1 MDTPPR
7 PAALRLPTEPYPGL
21 RPFLDHEAALLL
33 GRGRQV
39 REIIERLR
47 ETRFVAVIGGSGSG
61 KSSLIRAGVVP
72 ELRGFG
78 IKEAGDYWI
87 PVVCTPGTT
96 LPPSAQ
102 ADVDA
107 EAAGGPTAQTPIT
120 RLAWKFSQLLKPLAA
135 ADAEASGFRGEIAAV
150 FRQEAG
156 FARLVDAYFDEL
168 PARGPAAR
176 DARFLFVIDQFEELF
191 HPNNHDNPDARRIV
205 EAVIDHFFNPHP
217 RCYVVL
223 TMRSEHLADC
233 AGFLELPDA
242 INKSSYL
249 VRRLDERELRE
260 AIVGPAKVYLRLLQ
274 RRGAVPGTTLPP
286 DVVFEPAV
294 IERLLADVERITSDA
309 DHLPLLQHVLART
322 WEAACEREGLTPE
335 QVPARVIWADL
346 EHAVAPAMAPAS
358 AQAADWL
365 HAQASVNTLRR
376 SLENQAE
383 AIYQGRSAEQRAQLD
398 VVLRHLA
405 FKDPNNGL
413 YSQQRIDV
421 DDPRLFDGTPK
432 PRETLHA
439 LLEHGFLDSVNY
451 LFWDKENPERVTL
464 KVSHESFI
472 RGWAHFRL
480 LVDVEAERF
489 EEFVGVL
496 RKCAMGNER
505 PEYLLEASELA
516 RLESCGLTTVFEDPV
531 ERRDWFR
538 VLMQYRDGERLAR
551 VEPQIDAFLAAS
563 RARQRAQEQE
573 RLDAAAQ
580 KREAAERDRLNTERE
595 REFEVQQR
603 QAEAD
608 NRRILAEKERAEAEV
623 RAEKATAARKTQQR
637 HVLIAGILGL
647 AAVLV
652 GLTVLWWAE
661 TDLAKKERT
670 LHRSYALAAE
680 TQVGFASQF
689 SGSEGAQTPLY
700 TALLGA
706 SLFDE
711 GYASSHGP
719 ARWPVLNL
727 MFAGRLDGVLRTQL
741 LSEVRNASTLG
752 TVLRGAAW
760 PLKTPAP
767 DRPATPAP
775 EAVAC
780 ESVALAGPGR
790 NIDPR
795 GARFFGRP
803 GSMSG
808 RGLIVVGAGA
818 GGVSLYAGRM
828 PSGGRECSI
837 EDQLLSTP
845 LEATRL
851 ALAADLSNVVVGF
864 AGYRQFYSVL
874 WVDPNGV
881 QLRQRAVVTRPPGDA
896 DSAAPGGIVVSAVA
910 MLGATPRPFATDLT
924 LDGRTVRLFDLE
936 PVPITTTGAM
946 RAVAMQQ
953 AGAASPCG
961 AFARASADVIR
972 IAAGDALLETVVT
985 DARGGSTAYCLH
997 LEIAGQRTA
1006 KGVAPTLATLYR
1018 VRGAGETRAIES
1030 QTPLFNE
1037 LVLGAVRPDEVR
1049 IDTETGWLAFR
1060 GGRRWRAIPWG
1071 LEAWR
1076 ELAGDVFDAEHKPAP
1091 EGMFNLIVGGVPV
1104 PDVGV
1109 SVKQHSAGRLP
1120 VKAFAEPA
1128 SAPAATAR

>member
-1 MDTPPR
+1 MDTTPR

-33 GRGRQV
+33 GRSRQV

-96 LPPSAQ
+96 LPPSPQ
-102 ADVDA
+102 ADP
-107 EAAGGPTAQTPIT
+107 EGGPTPTAQTPIT
-120 RLAWKFSQLLKPLAA
+120 RLAWKFSQLLNPLATPD
-135 ADAEASGFRGEIAAV
+135 ADAQRRSEVAAV

-168 PARGPAAR
+168 PARGPDAK

-191 HPNNHDNPDARRIV
+191 HPNNRDNPDARRIV

-274 RRGAVPGTTLPP
+274 RRGAAPGTTLPA
-286 DVVFEPAV
+286 DVVFDAPV

-309 DHLPLLQHVLART
+309 DHLPLLQHVLARN
-322 WEAACEREGLTPE
+322 WEAACQREGLTPE

-346 EHAVAPAMAPAS
+346 EHAVAPLS
-358 AQAADWL
+358 TQATGWL
-365 HAQASVNTLRR
+365 HAQAGVNALRR

-383 AIYQGRSAEQRAQLD
+383 AIYQGRSTEQRALLD

-421 DDPRLFDGTPK
+421 DDPRLFDGIPQ

-439 LLEHGFLDSVNY
+439 LLRHGFLDSVNY

-472 RGWAHFRL
+472 RGWAHFRVL
-480 LVDVEAERF
+480 IDAEAERF

-516 RLESCGLTTVFEDPV
+516 RLESCGLRTVFENPL

-538 VLMQYRDGERLAR
+538 VLLQYRDGERLAR

-573 RLDAAAQ
+573 RLDAATQ
-580 KREAAERDRLNTERE
+580 KREAAERDRLNAERE
-595 REFEVQQR
+595 REFEAQRR

-623 RAEKATAARKTQQR
+623 RAEKATAARKTLLR
-637 HVLIAGILGL
+637 RALVAGIVGL
-647 AAVLV
+647 TAVLV

-661 TDLAKKERT
+661 NDLSKKERT

-689 SGSEGAQTPLY
+689 SSAEGAQTPLY

-711 GYASSHGP
+711 GFASSNGP
-719 ARWPVLNL
+719 AEWPLLNL
-727 MFAGRLDGVLRTQL
+727 MYAGRLDAALRTQL
-741 LSEVRNASTLG
+741 LSEVRNASALG

-760 PLKTPAP
+760 TLKAPAP
-767 DRPATPAP
+767 DKPVTS

-780 ESVALAGPGR
+780 ESVTVAEPGR

-795 GARFFGRP
+795 GARFFARP
-803 GSMSG
+803 GSTTA
-808 RGLIVVGAGA
+808 RGLIVVGAGS
-818 GGVSLYAGRM
+818 GGVSLYAGRLQ
-828 PSGGRECSI
+828 GAGRECSI
-837 EDQLLSTP
+837 EDQLMSTP

-881 QLRQRAVVTRPPGDA
+881 QMRQRAVVTRSPDDTDA
-896 DSAAPGGIVVSAVA
+896 AAPGGIVASAVEV
-910 MLGATPRPFATDLT
+910 LGATPRPFATDLT
-924 LDGRTVRLFDLE
+924 LGGSTVRLFDLE

-946 RAVAMQQ
+946 RAGAM
-953 AGAASPCG
+953 ALAVAASPCG
-961 AFARASADVIR
+961 VFARASADAIR
-972 IAAGDALLETVVT
+972 FTENDALLEAVVS
-985 DARGGSTAYCLH
+985 DARGDSAAYCLH
-997 LEIAGQRTA
+997 LEIANYRSP

-1018 VRGAGETRAIES
+1018 VRGSGEARAIES

-1049 IDTETGWLAFR
+1049 IDTEAGWLAFR
-1060 GGRRWRAIPWG
+1060 GAGRRWRAIPWG

-1091 EGMFNLIVGGVPV
+1091 EGMFNLIVGGVAV
-1104 PDVGV
+1104 PDVGA

-1120 VKAFAEPA
+1120 SKAFVEPA
-1128 SAPAATAR
+1128 SAPAATTAR